1 MAGGRQAL
9 PMSMFC
15 PPPPPA
21 PRREAVHTMLDADV
35 SGAPV
40 VDSEG
45 RLVGVLSEKDLIWK
59 VLGVAGGAPLG
70 GRVVRWGGGW

>member
-1 MAGGRQAL
+1 
-9 PMSMFC
+9 
-15 PPPPPA
+15 
-21 PRREAVHTMLDADV
+21 MLDADV

-59 VLGVAGGAPLG
+59 VLGVAGGAPRG